1 MTACTIKEDRTFCPC
16 YLTIDF
22 VDLPL
27 QWQNDDKSLWMDVQ
41 DHRSDV
47 LVLETVTLTET
58 MRNRGMRVKVPK
70 GKALVASAGG
80 RDRFRPSADGKLLV
94 LPEGYQSDSLFLH
107 ARVVDCP
114 VSWPGIRSACTNN
127 GAPSRSWWPGWMPTS
142 DMILN

>member
-107 ARVVDCP
+107 ARVVDCSGELARDT
-114 VSWPGIRSACTNN
+114 VRLHKQWCTLSVVVA
-127 GAPSRSWWPGWMPTS
+127 GMDAYQ
-142 DMILN
+142 